1 MALATVKNRPV
12 IREAQPTITT
22 MHSTTPV
29 LALEQTPTTIALDL
43 KQLVRSRML
52 IQASSGGGKSR
63 ALRYL
68 LELTHGHIQQFV
80 FDPEGEFGT
89 LREHFPF
96 IVAGRDGDVG
106 ATPDTAALLC
116 RRLMSLN
123 TSAVLDL
130 YDLAPAE
137 RRRFVR
143 RFLEE
148 LMNLPRADWHPV
160 LVAIDEAHLYAP
172 EKGKGEAESTEAVIT
187 LCTQGRKR
195 GLAPI
200 LATQRLAKLHKDA
213 AAELFNKLIGLTS
226 LDDDILRA
234 GNELGFDK
242 QQRQAL
248 RTLTPGTFY
257 AFGPAIAHEV
267 VLLRTGEV
275 RTTHP
280 EPGQLAPPTPP
291 APEVLQAAIAQLQDL
306 PQAAEEEARDFASAQ
321 AEIVK
326 LRQQLQTLRRTASK
340 TAPDAAELERRIAA
354 AVTQA
359 RAPLEARLQEQ
370 ATLLEETRSYVVQL
384 GTLLGIPASG
394 ADEADALSRTT
405 TTETQQDELADRE
418 QRLQMSQPLPP
429 VVNHELVDVAA
440 ELQRIRTIPPIAAK
454 LAQIESQLEP
464 AARAHIPRILK
475 TCWNVALRPDELA
488 EGRGTLSQRTY
499 ARIRAASRALLTID
513 LLVEEDE
520 GRLRVNHH
528 EIDRL
533 RTLHQTVSS
542 R

>member
-1 MALATVKNRPV
+1 LIHYEKLSFAIEDGILPYTRKGKDMALATVKNRPAV
-12 IREAQPTITT
+12 RDTQHTITT
-22 MHSTTPV
+22 IHGAIPV
-29 LALEQTPTTIALDL
+29 LALEQQPNTVALNL

-80 FDPEGEFGT
+80 FDPEGEFST

-96 IVAGRDGDVG
+96 VVAGRDGDV
-106 ATPDTAALLC
+106 AAHPDTAALLC
-116 RRLMSLN
+116 RRLMSLH

-130 YDLAPAE
+130 YELAPTD

-148 LMNLPRADWHPV
+148 LLNLPRADWHPV
-160 LVAIDEAHLYAP
+160 LVAIDEAHVYCP
-172 EKGKGEAESTEAVIT
+172 EKGKGEAESTESVIT

-200 LATQRLAKLHKDA
+200 LATQRLAKLHKDS

-248 RTLTPGTFY
+248 RTLSPGTFY

-291 APEVLQAAIAQLQDL
+291 PPDVLQAAIAQLQDL

-340 TAPDAAELERRIAA
+340 AAPDAAEVERRIAA
-354 AVTQA
+354 AVAQA
-359 RAPLEARLQEQ
+359 RAPLEARLHEQ
-370 ATLLEETRSYVVQL
+370 AKLLEAARLHVSQL
-384 GTLLGIPASG
+384 GTVLGTASPEQRD
-394 ADEADALSRTT
+394 AVAAAEAEHS
-405 TTETQQDELADRE
+405 ETQQDVRASAGDAPTDTATELK
-418 QRLQMSQPLPP
+418 RL
-429 VVNHELVDVAA
+429 
-440 ELQRIRTIPPIAAK
+440 RTIPPIAAK
-454 LAQIESQLEP
+454 FAQIEDTPGSRRSWVHSTHSRFVLEYGIT
-464 AARAHIPRILK
+464 ARRTGRRSRDAFAEYLCPNSGGKSSLAH
-475 TCWNVALRPDELA
+475 
-488 EGRGTLSQRTY
+488 
-499 ARIRAASRALLTID
+499 
-513 LLVEEDE
+513 
-520 GRLRVNHH
+520 
-528 EIDRL
+528 
-533 RTLHQTVSS
+533 HQFLD
-542 R
+542 